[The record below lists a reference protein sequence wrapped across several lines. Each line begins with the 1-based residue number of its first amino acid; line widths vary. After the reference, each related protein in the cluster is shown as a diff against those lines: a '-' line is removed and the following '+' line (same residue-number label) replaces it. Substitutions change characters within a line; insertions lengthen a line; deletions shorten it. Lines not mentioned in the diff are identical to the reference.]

1 MEENNNKYR
10 NNNLYNQNEDD
21 KEELNNEQS
30 IGNIANFPTS
40 IIVILCIFIWPIG
53 LILLILKYSSKNS
66 IEAQTYKRLNITQN
80 DIANT
85 TNLNM
90 LKGKKTSA
98 MIGAIVAFVF
108 GVLFFIVAFDQ
119 ILFGGNITKSMYERD
134 ISSSSTNKY
143 QRQNVGN
150 STDIAENKEKEIEKY
165 KFLYLAVGGTL
176 AAVCFLIGISKWIK
190 SFGIGNKIRKI
201 EIYQNLILIRE
212 IFNVNDLADYL
223 KISKIK
229 VLDNVSDMIR
239 EGYLCGIRIKQNK
252 IERIP
257 EYVDPNRVFN
267 VICPSCGANNK
278 YTKGIENKCEYC
290 GRILNLNQFK

>member
-1 MEENNNKYR
+1 MEENNNP
-10 NNNLYNQNEDD
+10 YNKNEDNEEELMD
-21 KEELNNEQS
+21 KES
-30 IGNIANFPTS
+30 ISSLDKFPRA
-40 IIVILCIFIWPIG
+40 IIVILCIFVWPIG

-85 TNLNM
+85 TNLNI

-98 MIGAIVAFVF
+98 MVGAIVAFVF
-108 GVLFFIVAFDQ
+108 GILFFIVAFDQ
-119 ILFGGNITKSMYERD
+119 ILFGGNITKVMYERE
-134 ISSSSTNKY
+134 ISSSSTSRY
-143 QRQNVGN
+143 QSQNVEN
-150 STDIAENKEKEIEKY
+150 SIDISKY
-165 KFLYLAVGGTL
+165 KFLYLAAGGTL

-212 IFNVNDLADYL
+212 IFNVNDLAGYL

-267 VICPSCGANNK
+267 VKCPSCGANNK

-290 GRILNLNQFK
+290 GRILNLN